1 MSAAVESISLISA
14 ADLARAFGYSGP
26 SDAFRMWCC
35 SMKIVPVPGRRGW
48 YDPRL
53 VRRRL
58 DQAQGLQV
66 PTPEA
71 NISTSLV
78 MQRRARNGA
87 L

>member
-1 MSAAVESISLISA
+1 MNAAVETIRLISA
-14 ADLARAFGYSGP
+14 TDLANAFGYS
-26 SDAFRMWCC
+26 SANDAFRVWCHAL
-35 SMKIVPVPGRRGW
+35 MITPVPGRRGW

-66 PTPEA
+66 SMSDGGLHA
-71 NISTSLV
+71 SLV

>member
-1 MSAAVESISLISA
+1 MNAAVETIRLISA
-14 ADLARAFGYSGP
+14 TDLASAFGYS
-26 SDAFRMWCC
+26 SANDAFRAWCHA
-35 SMKIVPVPGRRGW
+35 MMITPVPGRRGW

-66 PTPEA
+66 SMPEGGVQG
-71 NISTSLV
+71 SLV
-78 MQRRARNGA
+78 MQRRARNAA